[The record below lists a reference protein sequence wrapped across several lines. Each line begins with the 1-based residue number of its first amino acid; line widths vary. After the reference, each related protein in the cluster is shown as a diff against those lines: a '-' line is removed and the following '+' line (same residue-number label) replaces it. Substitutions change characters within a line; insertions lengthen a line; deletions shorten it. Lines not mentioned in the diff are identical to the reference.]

1 MAYNQDGAVSFL
13 RVHGCR
19 TQTLP
24 HCVLD
29 RCYKGS
35 GLVDV
40 EPMRRV
46 GDHLIAS
53 MRKDLRRCSERCT
66 TTGHVPRAACT
77 TSQRIWWQHG
87 LATADKTVVG
97 RHPRTIYTITPSGE
111 HALRAWL
118 ATPSVGPSLESEA
131 IVKVF
136 CAVQGTKA
144 ELLSTI
150 ETIRAQGLTMRRHG
164 TQVAQEYR
172 DGRNA
177 FPERMHTSALMF
189 DFLWQYSGALIQW
202 AERAT
207 QAVTAWDGLAPEGKA
222 AWAMQ
227 VFSQPLDLAG
237 EDVLGAES

>member
-1 MAYNQDGAVSFL
+1 MLEY
-13 RVHGCR
+13 
-19 TQTLP
+19 T
-24 HCVLD
+24 
-29 RCYKGS
+29 
-35 GLVDV
+35 
-40 EPMRRV
+40 
-46 GDHLIAS
+46 AS
-53 MRKDLRRCSERCT
+53 MKKELT
-66 TTGHVPRAACT
+66 TTSYAILGLLALRSWTTYELAKQMQRTLHYYWPRAESRLYDEPKNLVA
-77 TSQRIWWQHG
+77 HG
-87 LATADKTVVG
+87 LATADKSVVG
-97 RHPRTIYTITPSGE
+97 RRPRTIYTITSSGE
-111 HALRAWL
+111 QALRVWL

-150 ETIRAQGLTMRRHG
+150 ETIRVQGLMMRRHG
-164 TQVAQEYR
+164 TQVAQEYA

-207 QAVTAWDGLAPEGKA
+207 QAVSAWDGLAPEGKV

-227 VFSQPLDLAG
+227 VFSQPLDVAG
-237 EDVLGAES
+237 TDALGADS